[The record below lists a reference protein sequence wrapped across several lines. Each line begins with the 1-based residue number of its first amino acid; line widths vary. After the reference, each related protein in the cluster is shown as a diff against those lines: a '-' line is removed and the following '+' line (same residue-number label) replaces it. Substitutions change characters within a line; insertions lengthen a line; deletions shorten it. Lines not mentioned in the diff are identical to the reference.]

1 VNLSKEIYDAMI
13 IGGGPAGLTS
23 GIYMAR
29 SMLKTLLI
37 EKETLGGQALTTD
50 LIENYPG
57 FPKGISGLELAK
69 LWVEQARN
77 FRLDIALPCEAIF
90 IEKQNRLKKV
100 ITSSG
105 DYLTKVI
112 IIATGAHPA
121 RLNIPREKELQGKGI
136 SYCATCD
143 GPLFKDKVV
152 LVVGGGDAAIEEAL
166 LLSKF
171 ASKVIVVHR
180 RDKLKATQILQARA
194 FKNPKIE
201 FLWNSNVAEIL
212 GRAKVEGV
220 IVRDKISREL
230 RKIPVTGIFVY
241 IGTIPN
247 SNFVKNI
254 LHLDEKGYIITD
266 EKLETSV
273 EGIFAAGDVRKS
285 PLKQVTTAVGEGALA
300 AISAQKYLEQNFSE
314 EVKDRKGD

>member
-1 VNLSKEIYDAMI
+1 MNKEIYDAMI

-29 SMLKTLLI
+29 SMVKTLLI

-57 FPKGISGLELAK
+57 FPKGISGLK
-69 LWVEQARN
+69 LMQLMEEQAQH
-77 FRLDIALPCEAIF
+77 FGLDIALPCEAIS

-100 ITSSG
+100 ITSRG

-121 RLNIPREKELQGKGI
+121 KLNIPREKELQGKGV

-152 LVVGGGDAAIEEAL
+152 LVVGGGDAAVEEAL

-180 RDKLKATQILQARA
+180 RDELRATQILQDRA

-201 FLWNSNVAEIL
+201 FLWNSNVKEIL
-212 GRAKVEGV
+212 GRTKVEGV
-220 IVRDKISREL
+220 IVRDKTSREL
-230 RKIPVTGIFVY
+230 RKIPVAGIFVY

-300 AISAQKYLEQNFSE
+300 AISAQKYVEQNFS
-314 EVKDRKGD
+314 KGSER

>member
-1 VNLSKEIYDAMI
+1 MRNLNKEIYDAMI

-29 SMLKTLLI
+29 SMVKTLLI

-57 FPKGISGLELAK
+57 FPKGISGLKLAQ
-69 LWVEQARN
+69 LMEEQTQD
-77 FRLDIALPCEAIF
+77 FGLDIALPCEAIS
-90 IEKQNRLKKV
+90 IEKQNGLKKV

-105 DYLTKVI
+105 DYLTKAI

-121 RLNIPREKELQGKGI
+121 RLNIPREKELQGKGV

-143 GPLFKDKVV
+143 GPLFKDKII
-152 LVVGGGDAAIEEAL
+152 LVVGGGDAAVEEAL

-180 RDKLKATQILQARA
+180 RDKLRATQILQDRA

-201 FLWNSNVAEIL
+201 FLWNSNVTEIL
-212 GRAKVEGV
+212 GRTKVEGV
-220 IVRDKISREL
+220 IVRDKISGEL
-230 RKIPVTGIFVY
+230 RKIPVAGIFVY
-241 IGTIPN
+241 IGTVPN
-247 SNFVKNI
+247 SDFVKNI

-273 EGIFAAGDVRKS
+273 AGIFAAGDVRKS

-300 AISAQKYLEQNFSE
+300 AISAQKYLEQSSPESSNH
-314 EVKDRKGD
+314 